1 MGLIKHFLKIIII
14 FFSLNVSNVFAVLI
28 DPQYGRQA
36 PDIETPIINDCSGA
50 GGMSISDCRDEM
62 TRQISDQIENYG
74 DGTSARMTVR
84 NGITFTRSQT
94 NLAGSQGT
102 WIEYKYQNPE
112 RWVKYSQSNISK
124 NASIIIESVP
134 QCPDPNHP
142 DYRVP
147 RFVDINDNQV
157 LYCFDQTDLNF
168 RDSCP
173 DSTQDGAYVLPKTAT
188 NSSSVMCL
196 DKPDGSSCKYEQ
208 VGDVYVTDFENNCY
222 ELNGVPRFDET
233 GIDHPD
239 PAERDCQQL
248 GQGVTACIEDP
259 ANVCDSQGLCNTGCG
274 NVAFAGN
281 DPLFVCLSGDTDG
294 DGLAD
299 YLDPDLDGDGIRNE
313 DDLDSD
319 GDGKDDPTYPTNK
332 NSDGM
337 EFSSVELE
345 SLANETNNLTA
356 QGNSTLE
363 SIKDELETQNGSGLM
378 PAFSVSQDQDVQNQN
393 VYNKIAASELVQ
405 AFSGVA
411 NFINFGTGT
420 ACPAFSFYM
429 PSPIDKQVGTNIHC
443 ELMPSIAAVLSP
455 VMAAIYLF
463 FGFRIFTSA

>member
-1 MGLIKHFLKIIII
+1 MGLIKHFSKIIII
-14 FFSLNVSNVFAVLI
+14 LFSLNVSNVFAVLL

-36 PDIETPIINDCSGA
+36 PNIETPTINDCSGA
-50 GGMSISDCRDEM
+50 GAMSISDCRAEM

-74 DGTSARMTVR
+74 DGTTARMTVR
-84 NGITFTRSQT
+84 DSITFTQSQT
-94 NLAGSQGT
+94 NLTGAQGT
-102 WIEYKYQNPE
+102 WIEYKFQNPE
-112 RWVKYSQSNISK
+112 RWVKYSQSGISK
-124 NASIIIESVP
+124 NAAITTETVP

-147 RFVDINDNQV
+147 RFVDINNEQV
-157 LYCFDQTDLNF
+157 LYCFEQTDLNF

-173 DSTQDGAYVLPKTAT
+173 DSTQDGAYVLPKTSANT
-188 NSSSVMCL
+188 SSVMCL
-196 DKPDGSSCKYEQ
+196 DKPDGSMCKYEQ

-233 GIDHPD
+233 GINQPD
-239 PAERDCQQL
+239 ETERDCQQL

-259 ANVCDSQGLCNTGCG
+259 ANVCDSRGLCNTGCG

-313 DDLDSD
+313 DDLDKD
-319 GDGKDDPTYPTNK
+319 GDGQDDPTYPTNK
-332 NSDGM
+332 NSEGM

-356 QGNSTLE
+356 QGNATLE
-363 SIKDELETQNGSGLM
+363 SIKEELEARNGSGQMPNFSPNQDANVLESSFINRVQNSDLSLAFQNMSNFISFGSGAICPDFSFALPDPINQTVGTTIHCDLM
-378 PAFSVSQDQDVQNQN
+378 P
-393 VYNKIAASELVQ
+393 I
-405 AFSGVA
+405 
-411 NFINFGTGT
+411 IGTVIT
-420 ACPAFSFYM
+420 
-429 PSPIDKQVGTNIHC
+429 
-443 ELMPSIAAVLSP
+443 P
-455 VMAAIYLF
+455 VMYALYLWA
-463 FGFRIFTSA
+463 GFRIFASA